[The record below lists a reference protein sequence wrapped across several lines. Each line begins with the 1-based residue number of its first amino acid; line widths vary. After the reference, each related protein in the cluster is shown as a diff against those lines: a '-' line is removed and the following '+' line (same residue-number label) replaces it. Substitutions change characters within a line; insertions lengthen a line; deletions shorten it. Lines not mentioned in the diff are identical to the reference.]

1 MFGNPETTTG
11 GNALKFYASMRL
23 EVRKSTAIKD
33 GDEAVANLTKVK
45 VVKNK
50 CAPPFRKAEFEIE
63 FGKGINRF
71 NEILDKAIEFD
82 IIHKAGSWFSYGEDK
97 LGQGRNAVIGILED
111 NPDLLEEIEAKV
123 VSQINHKES
132 GTYELEDIL

>member
-1 MFGNPETTTG
+1 LFT
-11 GNALKFYASMRL
+11 
-23 EVRKSTAIKD
+23 KS
-33 GDEAVANLTKVK
+33 
-45 VVKNK
+45 
-50 CAPPFRKAEFEIE
+50 EFV
-63 FGKGINRF
+63 
-71 NEILDKAIEFD
+71 
-82 IIHKAGSWFSYGEDK
+82 WFSYGEDK